1 MASFELT
8 DTAESWPVISTEDL
22 HRDDWV
28 VALRADIV
36 TTPDGGDGFR
46 RLAVEHPGAAMVM
59 AVDDDERVHVQTQYR
74 HPVQQRLVE
83 LPAGLCDVPGE
94 DPLEVA
100 RRELLEEAA
109 LEATDWTHLLSTWS
123 TPGDLE
129 RVLPRYVAQAGG
141 QLDQPLPH
149 RVAVLRLHVHPL
161 VVVDGHHHRGA
172 RVLDH
177 QPAEA
182 LTAVGRGQGVG
193 ADRDQPVV
201 TVQVLG
207 GRDGPRLGGVTQLEG
222 RHGPT
227 LPAEAQSSSLRRS
240 SSSIGN
246 RSSFW
251 RSIAAPTRPLNSG
264 CGRVGRER
272 SSGCAWVAT

>member
-28 VALRADIV
+28 VALRADIL

-109 LEATDWTHLLSTWS
+109 LEATEWTHLLSTWS
-123 TPGDLE
+123 SPGLTNERMFIYLARGLSAGDRGDFLLE
-129 RVLPRYVAQAGG
+129 HEEASLTTAWVPYDELLAAVLDG
-141 QLDQPLPH
+141 
-149 RVAVLRLHVHPL
+149 RVA
-161 VVVDGHHHRGA
+161 DG
-172 RVLDH
+172 
-177 QPAEA
+177 
-182 LTAVGRGQGVG
+182 
-193 ADRDQPVV
+193 PVV
-201 TVQVLG
+201 QAVLAYAAR
-207 GRDGPRLGGVTQLEG
+207 RDE
-222 RHGPT
+222 
-227 LPAEAQSSSLRRS
+227 LR
-240 SSSIGN
+240 
-246 RSSFW
+246 
-251 RSIAAPTRPLNSG
+251 P
-264 CGRVGRER
+264 
-272 SSGCAWVAT
+272 

>member
-28 VALRADIV
+28 VALRADTI

-59 AVDDDERVHVQTQYR
+59 AVDDHERVHVQTQYR

-109 LEATDWTHLLSTWS
+109 LEATEWTHLLSTWS
-123 TPGDLE
+123 SPGLTNERMFIYLARGLTAGDRGDFLLE
-129 RVLPRYVAQAGG
+129 HEEASLTTAWVPYDELLA
-141 QLDQPLPH
+141 
-149 RVAVLRLHVHPL
+149 AVL
-161 VVVDGHHHRGA
+161 DGQ
-172 RVLDH
+172 V
-177 QPAEA
+177 
-182 LTAVGRGQGVG
+182 
-193 ADRDQPVV
+193 ADGPVV
-201 TVQVLG
+201 QAVLAYAAR
-207 GRDGPRLGGVTQLEG
+207 RDE
-222 RHGPT
+222 
-227 LPAEAQSSSLRRS
+227 LR
-240 SSSIGN
+240 
-246 RSSFW
+246 
-251 RSIAAPTRPLNSG
+251 P
-264 CGRVGRER
+264 
-272 SSGCAWVAT
+272 